1 MWQRQGNAVVFPL
14 PQQLLGGDQAIEITD
29 HVRQL
34 VASGIEH
41 VIFDCSAVELINSSG
56 LGILVAALA
65 TLRTRGGRCTL
76 VAVPD
81 KMQSLLEVTHLGSI
95 FTLADSVAAALTE

>member
-1 MWQRQGNAVVFPL
+1 MWQRHGNAVVFTL
-14 PQQLLGGDQAIEITD
+14 PPQLLGGDQAVEITD
-29 HVRQL
+29 QVRQL
-34 VASGIEH
+34 VAGGIEH

-56 LGILVAALA
+56 LGMLVAALA

-81 KMQSLLEVTHLGSI
+81 KMQTLLEVTHLGSI
-95 FTLADSVAAALTE
+95 FSLADSIAAALNE